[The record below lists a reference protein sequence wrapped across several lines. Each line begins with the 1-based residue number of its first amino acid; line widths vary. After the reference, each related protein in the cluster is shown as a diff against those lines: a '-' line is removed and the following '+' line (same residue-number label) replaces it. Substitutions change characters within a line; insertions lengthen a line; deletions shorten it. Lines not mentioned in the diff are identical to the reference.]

1 MKRPISVT
9 TSKNFMLIEV
19 TSPKDLSKVNLSERA
34 LFKLSMDLV
43 NIDDFQ
49 KYLSQANLEN
59 LKKIKDER
67 EKIRFIKTRGLV
79 NILFSLEN
87 SEAEPIW
94 QLNEYGKPYI
104 AGWDKDFSISHSREF
119 SVVGV
124 TSEAIG
130 VDIEDNSRDIDLEKF
145 KRTKFLNFDEG
156 TYESKE
162 EFLMRFTALE
172 AYLKYIGKGFHKDA
186 GKISVRKV
194 NDGIVIEDGRLIKA
208 EVIKSGGY
216 TISIVMNKKE
226 GKIMDREK
234 VKELFDK
241 YTKKLRIVPEWDI
254 RLEFVEDP
262 EWKKTGDFKID
273 PTDKKAV
280 LMLNAVNPKD
290 ENIEETIVHEL
301 MHIKMYPLD
310 QVCESVIINMFDEGS
325 KAQNFAYQ
333 EFFTTLEVTVEE
345 LAKCFLYE
353 FGENKEL
360 SYGRMSKIKSFNE
373 LYDGLN
379 SIE

>member
-1 MKRPISVT
+1 MKKPISVT
-9 TSKNFMLIEV
+9 TSKNFRLMEV
-19 TSPKDLSKVNLSERA
+19 ASLKDLSEVNLAERVI
-34 LFKLSMDLV
+34 FKLPMDLRMESDFLKH
-43 NIDDFQ
+43 IDLQNKTKLD
-49 KYLSQANLEN
+49 
-59 LKKIKDER
+59 KISSAEDKL
-67 EKIRFIKTRGLV
+67 RFIKTRGLV
-79 NILFSLEN
+79 NILFLHDN
-87 SEAEPIW
+87 GGANPIW
-94 QLNEYGKPYI
+94 KLNSYGKPYI
-104 AGWDKDFSISHSREF
+104 EGWDKDFSISHTRDLSL
-119 SVVGV
+119 VAVA
-124 TSEAIG
+124 SEAIG
-130 VDIEDNSRDIDLEKF
+130 IDIEDNSRDIDLEKF

-156 TYESKE
+156 AYDNKE

-172 AYLKYIGKGFHKDA
+172 AYLKYLGKGFYKDA
-186 GKISVRKV
+186 RTISVKKV
-194 NDGIVIEDGRLIKA
+194 NDGIVIDDGGLIKA

-216 TISIVMNKKE
+216 TISIVMNKKG

-234 VKELFDK
+234 VKALFDK

-254 RLEFVEDP
+254 RLEFVEDS

-310 QVCESVIINMFDEGS
+310 QVCESMIINMFDEGS